1 MVASIAPPSS
11 SPLRLTSVDLSDC
24 PIGDSSLRLLVSS
37 CPSLSSLLLR
47 RCADLTDLAPSL
59 LASRCPKLLR
69 LSLAHCPQLTDQG
82 ASCLSSLPMLAHLS
96 LAGLPLLTDTCIPP
110 LARHCKRLSY
120 LNLRGCVNMTDVSA
134 ASLATGLP
142 RLRALDMGRSL
153 FLQFKGGS
161 VIKPA
166 IRWQVTDAGLKLVAK
181 YLPGLVRSTIIAQ
194 TVH

>member
-1 MVASIAPPSS
+1 MLKKRLFAPGYLPLALHHNLNSHTPGCSMVASIAPPSC

-24 PIGDSSLRLLVSS
+24 PIGDSGLRLLVCAS
-37 CPSLSSLLLR
+37 PSLSSLLLR
-47 RCADLTDLAPSL
+47 RCSDLTDSTPLL
-59 LASRCPKLLR
+59 LASHCPKLSC

-120 LNLRGCVNMTDVSA
+120 LNLRGCVNLTDVAA
-134 ASLATGLP
+134 ASLATELP

-153 FLQFKGGS
+153 FLN
-161 VIKPA
+161 
-166 IRWQVTDAGLKLVAK
+166 R
-181 YLPGLVRSTIIAQ
+181 
-194 TVH
+194 